1 MASSIKLLGIS
12 GSLRKKSFNTG
23 ALMAAQALAPEGVVF
38 DTFDL
43 SHIPLYNDDVR
54 VQGYPEAVASL
65 REKIAAADG
74 LMIVTPEY
82 NYSVSGVL
90 KNAIDWA
97 SRPPNQPFDGK
108 PIAIMSAS
116 TGMLGGARAQYH
128 MRQMFVFL
136 NGQVLNRPE
145 VMIASAPTK
154 FDEEGKLKD
163 EPTREIIGK
172 LVIAL
177 VEAARA
183 RMQK

>member
-1 MASSIKLLGIS
+1 MASPIRLLGIS
-12 GSLRKKSFNTG
+12 GSLRKKSYNTA
-23 ALMAAQALAPEGVVF
+23 ALMAAQSLVPDGETF
-38 DTFDL
+38 DTFEL
-43 SHIPLYNDDVR
+43 GGIPLYNEDIR
-54 VQGYPEAVASL
+54 AQGWPEIVVSL

-128 MRQMFVFL
+128 LRQTFVFL
-136 NGQVLNRPE
+136 NGRILNRPE
-145 VMIASAPTK
+145 VMIAAAPTR
-154 FDEEGKLKD
+154 FDDEGKLRD
-163 EPTREIIGK
+163 EPTRELIGK
-172 LVIAL
+172 LVMAL
-177 VEAARA
+177 VDAARL
-183 RMQK
+183 QKSD